1 MQNSFQKTT
10 KLFLYIYFLLLY
22 LVFIFSRSFI
32 GVYIFGYRIGEY
44 LVAFSLLC
52 ALLSLIFYKYFSK
65 FIDMKVIIVLF
76 VMIFFFVA
84 SVIFRGESFFQ
95 TQIYRNSS
103 FLWSISYIFVGIYIS
118 NYFKISKKFSNFLNI
133 NLLIAFYLQLVYFY
147 RLTLEYGALGSDST
161 TYEVRLA
168 NTIGEPVLDF
178 FILYSDKFETYK
190 GTSFLLFFILITF
203 ISNNLNSRSTIGL
216 GFFYLLSGLYI
227 PVFLIRSRTA
237 AFVAIIYVLFQIFKF
252 KNFFDA
258 SVSKNLILLA
268 IFGLSF
274 FFSTSLLYEEKI
286 NIQNSGEVLEY
297 LTLERNAPQGTR
309 NFLELENGRLYS
321 GDGNLNW
328 RLQIWQ
334 DVFSDLYTSGQLLFG
349 YGFNDNIPA
358 MENTLPGYY
367 GRTGLDGKN
376 KNVHNFVVNMF
387 ARGGLTIVLLYCF
400 LIFYLL
406 KSDKANNNDL
416 KLHYFLFPLLF
427 ASLFDA
433 SMENVHFPMFLY
445 IFVGLHLSENIGY
458 HKLK

>member
-1 MQNSFQKTT
+1 M
-10 KLFLYIYFLLLY
+10 
-22 LVFIFSRSFI
+22 
-32 GVYIFGYRIGEY
+32 
-44 LVAFSLLC
+44 
-52 ALLSLIFYKYFSK
+52 
-65 FIDMKVIIVLF
+65 
-76 VMIFFFVA
+76 
-84 SVIFRGESFFQ
+84 
-95 TQIYRNSS
+95 
-103 FLWSISYIFVGIYIS
+103 
-118 NYFKISKKFSNFLNI
+118 
-133 NLLIAFYLQLVYFY
+133 
-147 RLTLEYGALGSDST
+147 
-161 TYEVRLA
+161 
-168 NTIGEPVLDF
+168 
-178 FILYSDKFETYK
+178 
-190 GTSFLLFFILITF
+190 
-203 ISNNLNSRSTIGL
+203 
-216 GFFYLLSGLYI
+216 
-227 PVFLIRSRTA
+227 
-237 AFVAIIYVLFQIFKF
+237 
-252 KNFFDA
+252 
-258 SVSKNLILLA
+258 
-268 IFGLSF
+268 
-274 FFSTSLLYEEKI
+274 
-286 NIQNSGEVLEY
+286 LEY